1 MNQIA
6 SNHYTRSTYRP
17 GGRGTVLA
25 IGIALIMGAGT
36 VAAAVSPA
44 PDSTANGGAAPN
56 GGASVAQVR

>member
-6 SNHYTRSTYRP
+6 SNYTRSTYRA

-25 IGIALIMGAGT
+25 IGIALVVGAGT
-36 VAAAVSPA
+36 VAAAVTPA
-44 PDSTANGGAAPN
+44 QHSTAN